1 MVASAG
7 SCFTDQPNSAA
18 SPQASH
24 WAISSPR
31 SLVLGRAESTT
42 KPQERQ
48 ALCPWPP
55 WPEVPGLY
63 GPSLV
68 ITGASSG
75 IGAVYADRLARRG
88 YDLLLVARNR
98 ERMQDLAKKLAADT
112 GHKVE
117 LLAADLTDSKDLAG
131 VERILREDPRI
142 TLLVNNA
149 GMASTAPL
157 LNSDVTN
164 MSEIIALNVEA
175 LTRLSCAVA
184 PEFVKRGSGTIINI
198 GSVVGV
204 APELLNG
211 VYGGTKAYVLAF
223 SQSLRHELADK
234 GVTVQVVLPGA
245 TATDLWK
252 KAGTPVE
259 HLPQEIVM
267 STEDMVDAALA
278 GLDQGEFVTIPAL
291 PDAGQWQNYEAARQ
305 AMMPNLSRMEP
316 AARYGIVRAARA

>member
-1 MVASAG
+1 MVYERRGKCNLQHSRNANPA
-7 SCFTDQPNSAA
+7 TD
-18 SPQASH
+18 
-24 WAISSPR
+24 I
-31 SLVLGRAESTT
+31 
-42 KPQERQ
+42 ERTRKMKTQ
-48 ALCPWPP
+48 SK
-55 WPEVPGLY
+55 GLA
-63 GPSLV
+63 V

-98 ERMQDLAKKLAADT
+98 ERMQDLAEKLAADT

-149 GMASTAPL
+149 GVASTAPL
-157 LNSDVTN
+157 LNSDVTD

-175 LTRLSCAVA
+175 LTRLTYAVG

-211 VYGGTKAYVLAF
+211 VYGGTKAFVLAF

-305 AMMPNLSRMEP
+305 AMMPNLSRTKP